1 MHCESYFRHRISL
14 TVLTPFEFV
23 VVVRFVVDKI
33 RWFPSSTRLAAE
45 STGLKPRTVLDRL
58 AVPVI
63 SPHAFIKALLE
74 RIDFHFDL
82 VGNVQAFPTEALDS
96 GIVDVSV

>member
-1 MHCESYFRHRISL
+1 MQCESYFRHRMSL

-33 RWFPSSTRLAAE
+33 RFPSSTRLAAE
-45 STGLKPRTVLDRL
+45 STGLKSRTVLDRL
-58 AVPVI
+58 AVSVI

-96 GIVDVSV
+96 GVVDVSV